1 MISERTDIPRLQAC
15 RHLSNVRTELYLR
28 QVLGRILR
36 ITDGNNQETW
46 LYTFAKASL
55 VKFSEEIEQ
64 DIPESCLYV
73 KSPGLNEQQSPSS
86 ISTGEMPSLVT
97 PKIRGSL
104 VWSDGSGELA
114 AEETY
119 TSFNS
124 FTLGHFKERVI
135 EAFLAI

>member
-73 KSPGLNEQQSPSS
+73 KPPGLNEQQSPSS
-86 ISTGEMPSLVT
+86 ISTWLHRKFGEV
-97 PKIRGSL
+97 
-104 VWSDGSGELA
+104 
-114 AEETY
+114 
-119 TSFNS
+119 
-124 FTLGHFKERVI
+124 
-135 EAFLAI
+135 